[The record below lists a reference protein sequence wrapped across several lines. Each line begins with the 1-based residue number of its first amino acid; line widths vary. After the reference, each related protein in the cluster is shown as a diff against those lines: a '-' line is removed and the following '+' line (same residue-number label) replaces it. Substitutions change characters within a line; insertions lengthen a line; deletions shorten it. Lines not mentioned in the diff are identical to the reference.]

1 MLIYGYFAVFKKQR
15 DLRKKVSVETPKRT
29 VRKDDSFIV
38 DDDVIDL
45 GSDEDDDEK
54 DFSPSFYLR
63 AINNRRRS
71 VLDSQV

>member
-1 MLIYGYFAVFKKQR
+1 MP
-15 DLRKKVSVETPKRT
+15 VETPKKT
-29 VRKDDSFIV
+29 ARKDDSFIV
-38 DDDVIDL
+38 DDGVIDL

-71 VLDSQV
+71 VLDSQVCHFTNLLLFLGLKIKLTCP